1 MINLRYHIVSLV
13 AVFLALGMGIVMG
26 STVIDRVTVDALN
39 NKLEDVRNSTNGIRD
54 DNGRLRDQIRQ
65 ADDFAK
71 ATRDEL
77 LRGHL
82 KGVPVMVV
90 AVSGVDRKPVD
101 ELRAALAT
109 AQATVEGTV
118 WFTSKMRLANDSDV
132 RSLADALGLTVDRAD
147 VVRRQALGRLIPA
160 RDPAAAEPSALAS
173 LSAAGFV
180 TYEPPPTATATTS
193 VAPSGTS
200 ATSVPPTL
208 ASLPLPGTRYVVVSG
223 AGAEVGD
230 DLVAVPF
237 VQAVSQGSS
246 LQPSNAQT
254 SGSQPSSSQP
264 TTTVSAAGAA
274 GRVVAVES
282 GQDTQ
287 GGRAVFVGLL
297 RRDAIVSTRVSTVD
311 NLESAMGQTATVLA
325 LEELAVPRFGH
336 FGVGPGAQRVVPA
349 PAA

>member
-54 DNGRLRDQIRQ
+54 DNGRLRDQVRQ
-65 ADDFAK
+65 GDDFAK
-71 ATRDEL
+71 TTRDDL

-82 KGVPVMVV
+82 KGVPVLIV
-90 AVSGVDRKPVD
+90 AVAGVDRKPVE
-101 ELRAALAT
+101 ELRAALVT

-118 WFTSKMRLANDSDV
+118 WFTSKMRLTGDADV
-132 RSLADALGLTVDRAD
+132 RSLADALGLTVDRPD
-147 VVRRQALGRLIPA
+147 VVRRQALGRILPV
-160 RDPAAAEPSALAS
+160 RDPAATEPSALAS
-173 LSAAGFV
+173 LSAAGFI
-180 TYEPPPTATATTS
+180 TYDPPSTVPTPTAAAGTGPT
-193 VAPSGTS
+193 VAP
-200 ATSVPPTL
+200 VPPTL
-208 ASLPLPGTRYVVVSG
+208 ASLPLPGTRYLVVSG

-237 VQAVSQGSS
+237 VQAASQ
-246 LQPSNAQT
+246 L
-254 SGSQPSSSQP
+254 SSSQ
-264 TTTVSAAGAA
+264 TSTSVAGSAQQQGGQQQGG

-297 RRDAIVSTRVSTVD
+297 RGDAVVTTRVSTVD
-311 NLESAMGQTATVLA
+311 NLESAMGQTAAVLA
-325 LEELAVPRFGH
+325 LEALAVPRFGH

-349 PAA
+349 PPA